1 MKVGY
6 MKKNL
11 VMTLLTA
18 SLVCSFVPATVYAT
32 EVGTAGDTYV
42 EGEDRVEEDISNE
55 GNASYVVP
63 DDVISK
69 EDFYNSTEG
78 SGNANDNEFV
88 VEIPEAELDLSGQ
101 GQLRIAIEVSESF
114 YENIQ
119 VTLYNRDTREE
130 IKVPVY
136 AANKWIENVEV
147 PAGRYLV
154 SNVLAGGDDI
164 SDPKWQFEMG
174 ASVDVNTDG
183 TASLHV
189 KLLKGPDFS
198 AELEDTTC
206 EPNENVTDTEIKEED
221 IKEEELTLGQQALN
235 FLKSLVTGSNFFI
248 LAVLGVS
255 SVGYLYLKKKR
266 EG

>member
-1 MKVGY
+1 
-6 MKKNL
+6 MKKRL
-11 VMTLLTA
+11 IMTLLTA
-18 SLVCSFVPATVYAT
+18 SLVCSFVPATVHAT
-32 EVGTAGDTYV
+32 EIGTTGDTYV
-42 EGEDRVEEDISNE
+42 EGEDRVEEDIDNE

-63 DDVISK
+63 DDVVSK

-88 VEIPEAELDLSGQ
+88 VGIPEAELDLSGQ

-174 ASVDVNTDG
+174 TSVDVNTDG